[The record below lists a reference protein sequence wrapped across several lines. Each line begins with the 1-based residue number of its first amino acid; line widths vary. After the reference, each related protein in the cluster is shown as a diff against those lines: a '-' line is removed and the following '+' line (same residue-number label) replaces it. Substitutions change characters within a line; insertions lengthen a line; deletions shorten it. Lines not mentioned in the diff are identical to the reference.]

1 MTTQF
6 RSKGKGKDRK
16 VYPLKKRNPYGI
28 NRELAAK
35 DVQALRN
42 EGKKARLIKTN
53 KRLDLYAPY
62 VSDLPSQSTSP
73 SPSNDISHTQAPQQQ
88 AVSIPT
94 NSNMTVNPQK
104 NRMILESLGILNEKG
119 KVNELKKNMRLL
131 MGGADCLITVVDGK
145 TQFLFIDASRVAMI
159 QERLV
164 TTLPDGEYTMK
175 MGDDGIPHIS
185 PLDADDTRLS
195 RLKAPMLDYGMDTA
209 VLSIPRVNL
218 REFISTLSS
227 GSKTSDV
234 FFFESKDGKKGM
246 DIMIKGE
253 DKDGSTTK
261 NLIYHYDGQVPDDVR
276 CALPSEYVISTIQAM
291 LGRQRT
297 TKPDV
302 SDFLMKIKSD
312 YPAEIEFTGNDVR
325 GEPVGYRA
333 LIAPRME

>member
-42 EGKKARLIKTN
+42 EGKKARL
-53 KRLDLYAPY
+53 
-62 VSDLPSQSTSP
+62 
-73 SPSNDISHTQAPQQQ
+73 
-88 AVSIPT
+88 
-94 NSNMTVNPQK
+94 
-104 NRMILESLGILNEKG
+104 
-119 KVNELKKNMRLL
+119 
-131 MGGADCLITVVDGK
+131 
-145 TQFLFIDASRVAMI
+145 
-159 QERLV
+159 
-164 TTLPDGEYTMK
+164 
-175 MGDDGIPHIS
+175 
-185 PLDADDTRLS
+185 
-195 RLKAPMLDYGMDTA
+195 
-209 VLSIPRVNL
+209 
-218 REFISTLSS
+218 
-227 GSKTSDV
+227 
-234 FFFESKDGKKGM
+234 
-246 DIMIKGE
+246 
-253 DKDGSTTK
+253 
-261 NLIYHYDGQVPDDVR
+261 VPDDVR